1 MRILVVEDDEKLAN
15 LLVRTL
21 REESYAVD
29 VAYDGQEAEFLAYE
43 NPYDTIVLDWMLPI
57 QDGIAVLKKL
67 RENDIKTPVLFLTA
81 KDSSEDIVEALDS
94 GADDY
99 LKKPFSIDELLAR
112 VRSLIRRRNKDIQP
126 KLVAGDFEL
135 DPAKKSL
142 HRDGAFIELTVKEYA
157 LMEYFIRN
165 QGVVLSRVQ
174 LSEHVWD
181 LNFEPSSNV
190 VDVYVGYLR
199 NKIDKPYGTNHIKT
213 IRGHGYLFDL
223 TKLES
228 K

>member
-15 LLVRTL
+15 LLVRRFL
-21 REESYAVD
+21 EESYAVD

-99 LKKPFSIDELLAR
+99 LKSHSVSMSF
-112 VRSLIRRRNKDIQP
+112 
-126 KLVAGDFEL
+126 G
-135 DPAKKSL
+135 
-142 HRDGAFIELTVKEYA
+142 
-157 LMEYFIRN
+157 
-165 QGVVLSRVQ
+165 
-174 LSEHVWD
+174 
-181 LNFEPSSNV
+181 
-190 VDVYVGYLR
+190 
-199 NKIDKPYGTNHIKT
+199 
-213 IRGHGYLFDL
+213 
-223 TKLES
+223 
-228 K
+228 

>member
-126 KLVAGDFEL
+126 KLVAGRF
-135 DPAKKSL
+135 
-142 HRDGAFIELTVKEYA
+142 
-157 LMEYFIRN
+157 
-165 QGVVLSRVQ
+165 
-174 LSEHVWD
+174 
-181 LNFEPSSNV
+181 
-190 VDVYVGYLR
+190 
-199 NKIDKPYGTNHIKT
+199 
-213 IRGHGYLFDL
+213 
-223 TKLES
+223 
-228 K
+228 